1 MKFSDYVWARSG
13 AVLAIAVS
21 AVWSAACGP
30 APGIAA
36 PAVADAALS
45 KGTAC
50 GPAVSRQGMVIRVK
64 PAGAAHDTA
73 NLQCAFDLA
82 AARPGS
88 SVQLARGT
96 FVSDAIFVQSLVGEV
111 RGEGEDETLVTNV
124 PVIQVNHDF
133 WTSTSPA
140 PPSKDNVYPFLW
152 TFIGGRFSM
161 HDLKF
166 RIQGAT
172 PTSGWAIPGY
182 DKTIF
187 SLAVAVSVTG
197 KEAHAELSHVA
208 FEGETDSQDPLFGY
222 NLYNGVYFQS
232 APFDGPPATGS
243 FFVHGCTFKTMG
255 SWAPLYNVAEAI
267 VRVTDNDVDEVILAL
282 DIFNVTR
289 STVIYGQNRVRSAV
303 LAEVGEGGPL
313 DASLLILSA
322 NRFAAQQGVL
332 VDGTFSGGTRCAIV
346 GNWIDPPTAGITL
359 GPATSNCL
367 VVGNHGATVVD
378 NGTGN
383 HVAGR

>member
-1 MKFSDYVWARSG
+1 
-13 AVLAIAVS
+13 
-21 AVWSAACGP
+21 
-30 APGIAA
+30 
-36 PAVADAALS
+36 
-45 KGTAC
+45 
-50 GPAVSRQGMVIRVK
+50 VIRVE

-88 SVQLARGT
+88 TVQLARGT

-140 PPSKDNVYPFLW
+140 PPAKDNVYPFLW

-166 RIQGAT
+166 RLQGAT

-187 SLAVAVSVTG
+187 SLAAAVDVTG
-197 KEAHAELSHVA
+197 KEVHAELSHVA
-208 FEGETDSQDPLFGY
+208 FEGETDSQDPLFGF
-222 NLYNGVYFQS
+222 NLYNGVYFES
-232 APFDGPPATGS
+232 DTPDGVRPVTGS
-243 FFVHGCTFKTMG
+243 FHVHGCRFKTMG
-255 SWAPLYNVAEAI
+255 SWAPIANVADAV
-267 VRVTDNDVDEVILAL
+267 VRVSDNDAEDLFLAVDIL
-282 DIFNVTR
+282 NVTR
-289 STVIYGQNRVRSAV
+289 STVMYSQNRVRSAV

-313 DASLLILSA
+313 DSSLLILNA

-332 VDGTFSGGTRCAIV
+332 VDGIFSGGTRCVIV
-346 GNWIDPPTAGITL
+346 GNWIDPPSAGITL

-367 VVGNHGATVVD
+367 VANNHGATVVD

-383 HVAGR
+383 HVVGH

>member
-1 MKFSDYVWARSG
+1 MKIADFVWARSG

-30 APGIAA
+30 ARGIAP
-36 PAVADAALS
+36 PAVEDAALS
-45 KGTAC
+45 QGTAC
-50 GPAVSRQGMVIRVK
+50 GPAVSRQGMVIRVE

-82 AARPGS
+82 VARPGS
-88 SVQLARGT
+88 TVQLAKGT
-96 FVSDAIFVQSLVGEV
+96 FVSDVIFVYGLVGDV
-111 RGEGEDETLVTNV
+111 QGEGEDETLVTNV

-166 RIQGAT
+166 RIQGAA
-172 PTSGWAIPGY
+172 PTSGWAIPNFGTV
-182 DKTIF
+182 DA
-187 SLAVAVSVTG
+187 LATAVTVTG
-197 KEAHAELSHVA
+197 TEAHAELSHVA
-208 FEGETDSQDPLFGY
+208 FEGETDSQDPLIGY

-232 APFDGPPATGS
+232 DTPDGARPATGS
-243 FFVHGCTFKTMG
+243 FYVHGCRFKTMA
-255 SWAPLYNVAEAI
+255 SWAPIANVADAI
-267 VRVTDNDVDEVILAL
+267 VRVSDNDAEDLFLAVDIL
-282 DIFNVTR
+282 NVTR
-289 STVIYGQNRVRSAV
+289 STVMYGQNRVRGAV
-303 LAEVGEGGPL
+303 LAEIGEGGPL
-313 DASLLILSA
+313 DSSLLILSA
-322 NRFAAQQGVL
+322 NRFAAQQGVV
-332 VDGTFSGGTRCAIV
+332 VDGIFSGGTRCVIV
-346 GNWIDPPTAGITL
+346 GNWIDPPSAGITL

-367 VVGNHGATVVD
+367 VANNHGATVVD

-383 HVAGR
+383 LVAGH